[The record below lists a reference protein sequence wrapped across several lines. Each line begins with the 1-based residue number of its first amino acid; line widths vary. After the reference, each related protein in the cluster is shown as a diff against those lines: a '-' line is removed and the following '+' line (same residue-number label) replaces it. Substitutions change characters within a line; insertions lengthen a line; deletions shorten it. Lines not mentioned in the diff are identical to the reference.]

1 MKEEI
6 RDLLEDLCYPW
17 FKLCDRLRN
26 HEKRMCNLE
35 IAVEKELEFLGM
47 LTANVMDSRRR
58 VQLEKHL
65 ASFRETFNLNRPEE
79 AEP

>member
-17 FKLCDRLRN
+17 FKLCDMLRD
-26 HEKRMCNLE
+26 HEKRMHALE
-35 IAVEKELEFLGM
+35 VAVEKELEFLGL

-65 ASFRETFNLNRPEE
+65 ANFRETFNLNQTEE
-79 AEP
+79 AKP